1 MRLAMSNV
9 SSRWIVPVV
18 ACHLGAVA
26 GAWTYYL
33 AMELNWPDLEEE
45 SYDSVAA
52 GSQNTA
58 EYRGYD
64 FGHPKHPTAPSPSPH
79 MKM

>member
-1 MRLAMSNV
+1 M
-9 SSRWIVPVV
+9 V
-18 ACHLGAVA
+18 ACHLGALA
-26 GAWTYYL
+26 GAWLYYL
-33 AMELNWPDLEEE
+33 AVEINWPDLDEEK
-45 SYDSVAA
+45 YDSVAG

-64 FGHPKHPTAPSPSPH
+64 FGHPQHPTAPFPSPH